1 MRIVGYSALE
11 SVPTQSA
18 GSVVYRATRDVDGTP
33 VVLKTP
39 RGRPTRVVRDR
50 FSRERDVLL
59 HVAGPGVIACL
70 AIEEHD
76 GAPVL
81 VLGDRGLRSLDH
93 QLRGHPLPVAH
104 ALVVARGIADAL
116 ARVHAKQVVH
126 KDVNPTNVLVSS
138 DGRDV
143 VLIDFGIA
151 SRVSRERA
159 TGASAEVLEGTL
171 SYLAP
176 EQSGR
181 MNRSVDWRSDLYALG
196 ATLYEMIT
204 GRPPFSEAEPL
215 AMVHAHIA
223 RTPPTPTDLQPRI
236 PAVVSGIVMRLLHK
250 SAEDRYQSADGLSA
264 DLSRCIAA
272 LETGAPLESFP
283 LGTADV
289 RRALEPSPRL
299 YGRALEMALLE
310 RAFDR
315 VKAGA
320 VEIVRVSGEPG
331 VGKTA
336 LVLELRERITPLG
349 GALAAGKC
357 DQLDRSAPFSVL
369 AQAFRQRAR
378 MVLSQSDAEVQRV
391 TKRVRAMPPEHIAL
405 LAASVPEL
413 ARFVEGDLP
422 TPSALPP
429 SESETRLSVAARRLV
444 RCFTSPD
451 APLVLFLDDLQWA
464 DGATLRL
471 LSMLAG
477 DPEASHVLIIAAH
490 RDHGITK
497 GHPLLVVLADLAA
510 RGTQVTHVPLAPLAQ
525 SDVVAFLADTLRTSQ
540 SEVAPLAEVLY
551 QRTSGNPFF
560 LLQMLEA
567 LDEAGAV
574 TFDATARRFVLD
586 PDEVRRIT
594 VRADVA
600 ELLAQRLLRLDD
612 RAVDAIEGAALI
624 GAQFE
629 AGLLASLTETAVEE
643 ITAILEGPVEHGL
656 IDVLD
661 ARSPDRSAWRYG
673 FVHDR
678 VQQIAAER
686 MSAERAAA
694 LHLRLGRMLLPAARD
709 ARDARLFAAVDHLDA
724 GRAQMTDAGE
734 RADLVQLNLE
744 AGIRARSAGAYPA
757 ALTYFEVGRALASG
771 TAGGGLRGAASSA
784 LDTSFALE
792 AAEAAYLATDFEKM
806 EKLSDEVIAGSA
818 HVLDRVRAHEVRV
831 NAWIG
836 KNDLERALAEGIEVL
851 RLLDLDLPLQPHK
864 GHVLAGLARTRFAL
878 TGYDADRIATL
889 PPMSRPE
896 ALAATRIAMGLCSPA
911 YYARPD
917 LLPLVAFA
925 MIRTTLSDGVSSGSS
940 FAFALWGLVMASLGA
955 IETGYSF
962 GLLALRLKDRTDDVR
977 TGNRGDH
984 LHHAHLVIWKHPY
997 AEARAGLR
1005 RTYETGYTSGDLEY
1019 SAFSAMMSCT
1029 ISLYAGFE
1037 LTAVVD
1043 DMRAFRDAIRS
1054 LAMGTSLYTHEISMQ
1069 AALCLRGGLDGGD
1082 APWAMHGPIYDERV
1096 LIEVHEK
1103 ANDATNLFSYRVAK
1117 ALLCIVFGRPDD
1129 AEIALA
1135 WNRAHPD
1142 LAASTVISQMSIYF
1156 DVLASLM
1163 RARSLGAVAR
1173 ATLVMRVDRQLG
1185 TLRKWADL
1193 CGANW
1198 RHRLDLALAERAVV
1212 AARDQEASTLYERAI
1227 SGARSQG
1234 DMLDEALACERA
1246 AALHRAHGRSTAE
1259 QAYLSAA
1266 RGAYE
1271 RWGADAKVRTLER
1284 SFPEL
1289 LVDRADAPRRTLSG
1303 IGRSTGPVSASA
1315 IDVSAFVASA
1325 QVIGKE
1331 MMLSRLVEALV
1342 RIALTSAG
1350 ASRAVLLLERQ
1361 GSLVAVA
1368 ECIASPDV
1376 VVRTVSI
1383 AIEDEG
1389 AAPFVAASAARFAQR
1404 SRTDVVLDDAQADAG
1419 YRRDPYVTSTGVRS
1433 LLCVPVEQ
1441 QGKLSAVLHLEHGAA
1456 AGVFTHDRVALLRVL
1471 SSQAAIALENA
1482 RLYEDLRVTADAQA
1496 RFVPKQFLES
1506 LSRPSIVDVRLG
1518 DHVRKSMT
1526 VLFSDIRGFTP
1537 LVEHMRPEE
1546 HIGFINE
1553 YLRHMEPP
1561 ILRAGGFVD
1570 SYIGDAIMALF
1581 DGASGGADE
1590 ALEGAVGMA
1599 RGLAAL
1605 NEERRTAGATPLRVG
1620 IGLHTGPLTLGTI
1633 GGPERMKCGVIG
1645 ETVNLASRLEALT
1658 KTYDSTLLVSD
1669 HLVASLKRNDVP
1681 AMRVVDRV
1689 RMRGSAIPVTVHEV
1703 IDAEL
1708 PALQA
1713 LRRAGLQAYDRGLEA
1728 YYARRFGDAIE
1739 ALEAARRAWPDDPA
1753 AARYL
1758 VRARQLA
1765 RERVADD
1772 WTGVEQA

>member
-11 SVPTQSA
+11 RVPTESI
-18 GSVVYRATRDVDGTP
+18 GSVVYRATRDADGAS

-39 RGRPTRVVRDR
+39 RGRPSRAVRDR
-50 FSRERDVLL
+50 FTREHDALR
-59 HVAGPGVIACL
+59 HVAGAGVIESL
-70 AIEEHD
+70 GLEEHD
-76 GAPVL
+76 GVPVL
-81 VLGDRGLRSLDH
+81 VLRDRGLRSLDT
-93 QLRGHPLPVAH
+93 QLRGHGLPVLP
-104 ALVVARGIADAL
+104 ALLVARGIAEAL
-116 ARVHAKQVVH
+116 ARVHAHHVVH
-126 KDVNPTNVLVSS
+126 KDVNPTNVLVS
-138 DGRDV
+138 DDRAEV

-171 SYLAP
+171 AYLAP

-196 ATLYEMIT
+196 ATLYELVT
-204 GRPPFSEAEPL
+204 GRPPFVEPDPL

-223 RTPPTPTDLQPRI
+223 RTPSTPTQLSARVPE
-236 PAVVSGIVMRLLHK
+236 VVSDIVMRLLAK
-250 SAEDRYQSADGLSA
+250 AAEDRYQSADGLAA
-264 DLSRCIAA
+264 DLGRCIAA
-272 LETGAPLESFP
+272 LEAGTPLEPFA
-283 LGTADV
+283 LGSADG

-299 YGRALEMALLE
+299 YGRQDEMALLE
-310 RAFDR
+310 QAFDR
-315 VKAGA
+315 VKGGA
-320 VEIVRVSGEPG
+320 VEVIRVSGEPG
-331 VGKTA
+331 VGKTS

-378 MVLSQSDAEVQRV
+378 MILAQSDAEVQRV
-391 TKRVRAMPPEHIAL
+391 AERVRAMPPEHLAL
-405 LAASVPEL
+405 LAASAPEL
-413 ARFVEGDLP
+413 GRFVEGELKAP
-422 TPSALPP
+422 PALPP
-429 SESETRLSVAARRLV
+429 SESEARLSVAARRLV
-444 RCFTSPD
+444 RCFSSPQ

-471 LSMLAG
+471 LSMLAS

-490 RDHGITK
+490 RDHAITS
-497 GHPLLVVLADLAA
+497 GHPLLVTLADVAA
-510 RGTQVTHVPLAPLAQ
+510 RGTPVTHVALSPLGAP
-525 SDVVAFLADTLRTSQ
+525 DVVAFLADTLRTPQ
-540 SEVAPLAEVLY
+540 AEAAPLAEILY

-574 TFDATARRFVLD
+574 HFDLVSRRFSLD
-586 PDEVRRIT
+586 PEEVRRVA

-600 ELLAQRLLRLDD
+600 ELLAQRLSRLSE
-612 RAVDAIEGAALI
+612 RALDAIEGAALV
-624 GAQFE
+624 GTQFE
-629 AGLLASLTETAVEE
+629 AGLLASLVETTPETITE
-643 ITAILEGPVEHGL
+643 ILAGPVEHGL

-661 ARSPDRSAWRYG
+661 ARSPERSAWRYG

-686 MSAERAAA
+686 MSSERAVT
-694 LHLRLGRMLLPAARD
+694 LHLRLGRMLLPAARE

-724 GRAQMTDAGE
+724 GRAQITDAGE
-734 RADLVQLNLE
+734 RRELVQLNLE
-744 AGIRARSAGAYPA
+744 AGIRARSSGAYPA
-757 ALTYFEVGRALASG
+757 ALGYFEVGRALSG
-771 TAGGGLRGAASSA
+771 GQGGPDEISL
-784 LDTSFALE
+784 ALE
-792 AAEAAYLATDFEKM
+792 AAEAAYLATDFAKM
-806 EKLSDEVIAGSA
+806 EQLSEEVIAGSA

-836 KNDLERALAEGIEVL
+836 KNDLERALAEAIEVL
-851 RLLDLDLPLQPHK
+851 RLLDIDLPLQPHK

-889 PPMSRPE
+889 PAMHRPE
-896 ALAATRIAMGLCSPA
+896 ALAATRIAMGVCSPA

-917 LLPLVAFA
+917 LLPLLAFS
-925 MIRTTLSDGVSSGSS
+925 MIRTTLTDGVSSGSS

-1037 LTAVVD
+1037 LSGVID
-1043 DMRAFRDAIRS
+1043 DMRGFRDAIRS

-1069 AALCLRGGLDGGD
+1069 AALCLRGVEGEDGASD
-1082 APWAMHGPIYDERV
+1082 APWEMNGPIYDERV
-1096 LIEVHEK
+1096 LLEVHEK

-1117 ALLCIVFGRPDD
+1117 ALLCVVFGRLDEAD
-1129 AEIALA
+1129 HALA

-1156 DVLASLM
+1156 DVLTGLM
-1163 RARSLGAVAR
+1163 RAPSLGAIAR
-1173 ATLVMRVDRQLG
+1173 ASVVMRVDRQMG

-1198 RHRLDLALAERAVV
+1198 SHRLDLALAERAVV
-1212 AARDQEASTLYERAI
+1212 AGRVHEASTLYERAI
-1227 SGARSQG
+1227 AGARVQG

-1246 AALHRAHGRSTAE
+1246 AALQRAHGHSTAE

-1271 RWGADAKVRTLER
+1271 RWGAGAKIASLER

-1289 LVDRADAPRRTLSG
+1289 LVERTGGDPRRALSG
-1303 IGRSTGPVSASA
+1303 LGPSTGSVSAGA
-1315 IDVSAFVASA
+1315 IDVSAFIESA

-1331 MMLSRLVEALV
+1331 MKLSRLVEALV
-1342 RIALTSAG
+1342 RIALTAAG
-1350 ASRAVLLLERQ
+1350 ASRAVLLLERE
-1361 GSLVAVA
+1361 GTLVAVA
-1368 ECIASPDV
+1368 ECVADPEVI
-1376 VVRTVSI
+1376 VRTVEVP
-1383 AIEDEG
+1383 IEDG
-1389 AAPFVAASAARFAQR
+1389 DDAPFVAATAARFAQR
-1404 SRTDVVLDDAQADAG
+1404 SRTDVVLDDAQTDASW
-1419 YRRDPYVTSTGVRS
+1419 RRDPYVARTGVRS

-1441 QGKLSAVLHLEHGAA
+1441 QGKLSAVLHLEHGTA
-1456 AGVFTHDRVALLRVL
+1456 AGVFTHERVALLRVL
-1471 SSQAAIALENA
+1471 SSQAAVSLENA
-1482 RLYEDLRVTADAQA
+1482 RLYEGLQVTADAQA

-1537 LVEHMRPEE
+1537 LVEQMRPEE
-1546 HIGFINE
+1546 NIGFINE

-1599 RGLAAL
+1599 RALGAL
-1605 NEERRTAGATPLRVG
+1605 NQERRAAGTPPLRVG

-1669 HLVASLKRNDVP
+1669 GLVASLKRSELP

-1703 IDAEL
+1703 IDAEP
-1708 PALQA
+1708 PALEA
-1713 LRRAGLQAYDRGLEA
+1713 LRRAGLDAYRTGLDA
-1728 YYARRFGDAIE
+1728 YYARRFGDAIASLE
-1739 ALEAARRAWPDDPA
+1739 QALLAWPEDPA

-1758 VRARQLA
+1758 ARARRLA
-1765 RERVADD
+1765 RESVADD